1 MEAKR
6 EAGKEIELMG
16 SEIET
21 EMEMEMQMDTDVR
34 RRRWLRRWYWQGKW
48 R

>member
-21 EMEMEMQMDTDVR
+21 EMEMETPMGRTKRCRWTQMLD
-34 RRRWLRRWYWQGKW
+34 GGG
-48 R
+48 

>member
-21 EMEMEMQMDTDVR
+21 EMEMETPMEVQ
-34 RRRWLRRWYWQGKW
+34 LRAIERTVHGMP
-48 R
+48 